1 MSSFAKK
8 MARKRA
14 KELKKDGIAAAGR
27 SGRVEKKVRHLTP
40 REIVEDHKTVT
51 EAYDTL
57 TVVLDVAVH
66 RKWGWGKER
75 RARLHKKMAI
85 HLLCLKDRTVKT
97 SDIEHI
103 IKKETGLELDK
114 KHLHAEWW
122 DHEREIQYRCV
133 DDMSAIF
140 MIALM
145 DEFGYKGKALGDVY
159 DIAATIAH
167 ELKTGEKTVADL
179 RAELEPRRRK
189 RKEVK
194 A

>member
-189 RKEVK
+189 RTEVK

>member
-122 DHEREIQYRCV
+122 GHEREIQYRCV

>member
-1 MSSFAKK
+1 MSSFTKK

-14 KELKKDGIAAAGR
+14 KELKKDGVAAAKR

-40 REIVEDHKTVT
+40 REIIEDRKTVT

-57 TVVLDVAVH
+57 TVLFDVAVH

-97 SDIEHI
+97 SDIERI
-103 IKKETGLELDK
+103 IKDETGLELNK
-114 KHLHAEWW
+114 RHLYAEWW

-145 DEFGYKGKALGDVY
+145 DEFGYKGKALDSVY
-159 DIAATIAH
+159 DVAAEIAH
-167 ELKTGEKTVADL
+167 EIKIGKKTVADL
-179 RAELEPRRRK
+179 RAELELRRRK
-189 RKEVK
+189 KKEAK

>member
-179 RAELEPRRRK
+179 RAELGPRRRK

>member
-14 KELKKDGIAAAGR
+14 KELKKGGIAATGR

-40 REIVEDHKTVT
+40 REIIEDRKTVT

-57 TVVLDVAVH
+57 TVIFDVAVH

-85 HLLCLKDRTVKT
+85 HLRCLSAGTVKT
-97 SDIEHI
+97 SDIERI
-103 IKKETGLELDK
+103 IKNETGLELDK
-114 KHLHAEWW
+114 RRLYAEWW

-145 DEFGYKGKALGDVY
+145 DEFGYKGKALDSVY
-159 DIAATIAH
+159 DVAAEIAH
-167 ELKTGEKTVADL
+167 EIKIGKKTVADL

-189 RKEVK
+189 RKEAK

>member
-1 MSSFAKK
+1 MSFAKK

-103 IKKETGLELDK
+103 IKRETGLELDK

-189 RKEVK
+189 RKEAK

>member
-1 MSSFAKK
+1 MSFAKK

-51 EAYDTL
+51 EVYDTL

>member
-1 MSSFAKK
+1 MSFAKK

>member
-14 KELKKDGIAAAGR
+14 KELEKDGIAAAKR

-40 REIVEDHKTVT
+40 QEIVEDRKTVT

-103 IKKETGLELDK
+103 IKRETGLELDK

-179 RAELEPRRRK
+179 RAELEPRRK
-189 RKEVK
+189 KKKEVK

>member
-1 MSSFAKK
+1 

>member
-1 MSSFAKK
+1 MSFAKK

-179 RAELEPRRRK
+179 RVELEPRRRK

>member
-1 MSSFAKK
+1 MSFAKK

-14 KELKKDGIAAAGR
+14 KELKRDGIAAAKR
-27 SGRVEKKVRHLTP
+27 SGRGEKKVRHLTP
-40 REIVEDHKTVT
+40 REILKDRKTVT

-57 TVVLDVAVH
+57 TVIFDVAVH

-85 HLLCLKDRTVKT
+85 HLRCLSAGTVKT
-97 SDIEHI
+97 SDIERI
-103 IKKETGLELDK
+103 IKDETGLELDK
-114 KHLHAEWW
+114 RHLYAEWW

-145 DEFGYKGKALGDVY
+145 DEFGYKGKALDSVY
-159 DIAATIAH
+159 DVAAEIAH
-167 ELKTGEKTVADL
+167 EIKIGEKTVADL

-189 RKEVK
+189 RKEAK

>member
-145 DEFGYKGKALGDVY
+145 DEFDYKGKALGDVY

>member
-1 MSSFAKK
+1 MSFAKK

-40 REIVEDHKTVT
+40 QEIIEDRKTVT

-57 TVVLDVAVH
+57 TVLFDVAVH

-85 HLLCLKDRTVKT
+85 HLRCLSAGTVKT
-97 SDIEHI
+97 SDIERI
-103 IKKETGLELDK
+103 IKTETGLELDK
-114 KHLHAEWW
+114 RHLYAEWW

-145 DEFGYKGKALGDVY
+145 DEFGYKGKALDSVY
-159 DIAATIAH
+159 DVAEEIAH
-167 ELKTGEKTVADL
+167 EIKIGKKTVADL

>member
-1 MSSFAKK
+1 MSSFVKK

-14 KELKKDGIAAAGR
+14 KELKKDGIAAAKR

-40 REIVEDHKTVT
+40 REIIEDRKTVT
-51 EAYDTL
+51 EAYNTL
-57 TVVLDVAVH
+57 TVIFDVAVH

-85 HLLCLKDRTVKT
+85 HLRCLSAGTVKT
-97 SDIEHI
+97 SDIERI
-103 IKKETGLELDK
+103 IKTETGLELDK
-114 KHLHAEWW
+114 RHLYAEWW

-145 DEFGYKGKALGDVY
+145 DEFGYKGKALDSVY
-159 DIAATIAH
+159 DVAAEIAH
-167 ELKTGEKTVADL
+167 EIKIGKKTVADL

-189 RKEVK
+189 KKETK

>member
-75 RARLHKKMAI
+75 RARLHKKNGHPPA
-85 HLLCLKDRTVKT
+85 LPKGQD
-97 SDIEHI
+97 SQ
-103 IKKETGLELDK
+103 DK
-114 KHLHAEWW
+114 RH
-122 DHEREIQYRCV
+122 R
-133 DDMSAIF
+133 
-140 MIALM
+140 
-145 DEFGYKGKALGDVY
+145 
-159 DIAATIAH
+159 AH
-167 ELKTGEKTVADL
+167 HQKRN
-179 RAELEPRRRK
+179 RARARQEAPAR
-189 RKEVK
+189 
-194 A
+194 

>member
-14 KELKKDGIAAAGR
+14 KELEKDGIAAAKR

-40 REIVEDHKTVT
+40 QEIVEDRKTVT

-103 IKKETGLELDK
+103 IKRETGLELDK

>member
-1 MSSFAKK
+1 MSFAKK

-14 KELKKDGIAAAGR
+14 KELKKTAFAAAGR
-27 SGRVEKKVRHLTP
+27 SGRAEKKVRHLTP
-40 REIVEDHKTVT
+40 REIIEDRKTVT

-57 TVVLDVAVH
+57 TVIFDVAVH

-85 HLLCLKDRTVKT
+85 HLRCLSAGTVKT
-97 SDIEHI
+97 SDIERI
-103 IKKETGLELDK
+103 IKTETGLELDK
-114 KHLHAEWW
+114 RHLYAEWW

-145 DEFGYKGKALGDVY
+145 DEFGYKGKALDSVY
-159 DIAATIAH
+159 DVAAEIAH
-167 ELKTGEKTVADL
+167 EIKIGKKTVADL

-189 RKEVK
+189 KKE
-194 A
+194 ATA

>member
-1 MSSFAKK
+1 

-14 KELKKDGIAAAGR
+14 KELEKDGIAAAKR

-40 REIVEDHKTVT
+40 QEIVEDRKTVT

-103 IKKETGLELDK
+103 IKRETGLELDK

-179 RAELEPRRRK
+179 RAELEPRRK
-189 RKEVK
+189 KKKEVK

>member
-1 MSSFAKK
+1 MSFAKK

-14 KELKKDGIAAAGR
+14 KELKRGGIAATGR
-27 SGRVEKKVRHLTP
+27 SGRPERKVRHLTP
-40 REIVEDHKTVT
+40 REIIEDRKTVT

-57 TVVLDVAVH
+57 TVIFDVAVQ

-85 HLLCLKDRTVKT
+85 HLRCLSAGTVKT
-97 SDIEHI
+97 SDIERI
-103 IKKETGLELDK
+103 IKAETGLELDK
-114 KHLHAEWW
+114 RHLYAEWW

-145 DEFGYKGKALGDVY
+145 DEFGYTGKALDSVY
-159 DIAATIAH
+159 DAAAEIAH
-167 ELKTGEKTVADL
+167 EIKIGKKTVTDL

-189 RKEVK
+189 RKETK

>member
-1 MSSFAKK
+1 MSFAKK

-27 SGRVEKKVRHLTP
+27 SRRVEKKVRHLTP
-40 REIVEDHKTVT
+40 REIIEDRKTVT

-57 TVVLDVAVH
+57 TVLFDVAVH

-97 SDIEHI
+97 SDIERI
-103 IKKETGLELDK
+103 IKDETGLELDK
-114 KHLHAEWW
+114 RHLYAEWW

-145 DEFGYKGKALGDVY
+145 DEFGYKGKALDSVY
-159 DIAATIAH
+159 DVAAEIAH
-167 ELKTGEKTVADL
+167 EIKIGKKTVADL

>member
-14 KELKKDGIAAAGR
+14 RELKKGGIAAAKR
-27 SGRVEKKVRHLTP
+27 SGRPERKMRHLTP

-103 IKKETGLELDK
+103 IKKETRLELDK

-189 RKEVK
+189 RKEAK

>member
-14 KELKKDGIAAAGR
+14 KVLKKDGIAAAGR

>member
-1 MSSFAKK
+1 MSFAKK

-189 RKEVK
+189 RKE
-194 A
+194 ATA

>member
-122 DHEREIQYRCV
+122 DHEREIQCRCV

>member
-167 ELKTGEKTVADL
+167 ELNTGEKTVADL
-179 RAELEPRRRK
+179 RAELEPRRK
-189 RKEVK
+189 KKKEVK

>member
-1 MSSFAKK
+1 MSFTKK
-8 MARKRA
+8 IARKRA
-14 KELKKDGIAAAGR
+14 KELKKTAFAAAGR
-27 SGRVEKKVRHLTP
+27 SGRAEKKVRHLTP
-40 REIVEDHKTVT
+40 REIIEDRKTVT

-57 TVVLDVAVH
+57 TVLFDVAVH

-75 RARLHKKMAI
+75 RARLHKKMAR
-85 HLLCLKDRTVKT
+85 HLLCLKDRIVKT
-97 SDIEHI
+97 SDIERI
-103 IKKETGLELDK
+103 IKTETGLELDK
-114 KHLHAEWW
+114 RHLYAEWW

-145 DEFGYKGKALGDVY
+145 DEFGYKGKALDSVY
-159 DIAATIAH
+159 DVAAEIAH
-167 ELKTGEKTVADL
+167 EIKIGKKTVADL

-189 RKEVK
+189 RKEAK

>member
-97 SDIEHI
+97 GDIEHI

-145 DEFGYKGKALGDVY
+145 DEFGYKGKALDSVY
-159 DIAATIAH
+159 DVAAEIAH
-167 ELKTGEKTVADL
+167 EIKTGKKTVADL

>member
-8 MARKRA
+8 MARKHA
-14 KELKKDGIAAAGR
+14 KELEKDGIAAAKR

-40 REIVEDHKTVT
+40 QEIVEDRKTVT

-103 IKKETGLELDK
+103 IKRETGLELDK

-122 DHEREIQYRCV
+122 GHEREIQYRCV

-179 RAELEPRRRK
+179 RAELEPRRK
-189 RKEVK
+189 KKKEVK

>member
-179 RAELEPRRRK
+179 RAELEPRRK
-189 RKEVK
+189 KKKEVK

>member
-1 MSSFAKK
+1 MSFAKK

-14 KELKKDGIAAAGR
+14 KELKKDGVAAAKR

-40 REIVEDHKTVT
+40 REIVEDRKTVT
-51 EAYDTL
+51 ETYDTL
-57 TVVLDVAVH
+57 TVVFDVAVH

-75 RARLHKKMAI
+75 RARLHKKMAT
-85 HLLCLKDRTVKT
+85 HLLCLRDRTVKT

-103 IKKETGLELDK
+103 IKAETGLELDK

-145 DEFGYKGKALGDVY
+145 DEFGYKGKALDSVY
-159 DIAATIAH
+159 DVAAEIAH
-167 ELKTGEKTVADL
+167 EIKTGKKTVADL
-179 RAELEPRRRK
+179 RAELEPPAR
-189 RKEVK
+189 
-194 A
+194 AASTYS

>member
-122 DHEREIQYRCV
+122 EHEREIQYRCV

>member
-14 KELKKDGIAAAGR
+14 KELEKDGIAAAKR

-40 REIVEDHKTVT
+40 QEIVEDRKTVT

-57 TVVLDVAVH
+57 TVVIDVAVH

-103 IKKETGLELDK
+103 IKRETGLELDK

-179 RAELEPRRRK
+179 RAELEPRRK
-189 RKEVK
+189 KKKEVK

>member
-1 MSSFAKK
+1 MSFAKK

-14 KELKKDGIAAAGR
+14 KELKKDGIAATGR

-40 REIVEDHKTVT
+40 REIVEDRKTVT
-51 EAYDTL
+51 AAYDTL
-57 TVVLDVAVH
+57 TVVFDVAVH

-103 IKKETGLELDK
+103 IKRETGLELDK

-145 DEFGYKGKALGDVY
+145 DEFGYKGKALDSVY
-159 DIAATIAH
+159 SVAAEIAH
-167 ELKTGEKTVADL
+167 EIKTGKKTEEDL
-179 RAELEPRRRK
+179 WAELEPRRRK